1 MVYIRSKTVKGIEY
15 AYLVKSEWDTVS
27 QTSRQQTVKYLGRSS
42 DVELD
47 DIPVEY
53 RQDPKILSFLSEHS
67 PANVKKKKVLLDKLR
82 DSLYVSLESGSVDDA
97 IRLYE
102 ESKDALSLEDFYDK
116 ILRPVMHVIGTK
128 WETKQIDVATEH
140 VCTNTALGLVAVIN
154 DRNLQ
159 KNKREK
165 VLICTPDGEIHAL
178 GAAVIAS
185 VLQSK
190 GYRVFNAAPSA
201 HADQILSYIGNLR
214 PDLIM
219 VSITLPENIKAGQ
232 RLIHKIE
239 SNFDIKILVGG
250 MALVL
255 AKGRFGNAIAQS
267 PQTNSL
273 EDILRL
279 IRSSIR
285 KSSQCIRPE

>member
-1 MVYIRSKTVKGIEY
+1 MVYVRSKTVKGIEY
-15 AYLVKSEWDTVS
+15 AYLVKSEWDAVS
-27 QTSRQQTVKYLGRSS
+27 KTSRQQTVKYLGRSS
-42 DVELD
+42 NVELE

-53 RQDPKILSFLSEHS
+53 RQDPKILSFLSKHS
-67 PANVKKKKVLLDKLR
+67 PEDFKKRKLLLDKLR
-82 DSLYVSLESGSVDDA
+82 DRLYVSLESGSVDDA

-102 ESKDALSLEDFYDK
+102 ETRDALTLEDFYHK
-116 ILRPVMHVIGTK
+116 ILGPVMYEVGIK

-140 VCTNTALGLVAVIN
+140 VCSNTAQGLVAVI
-154 DRNLQ
+154 DERNRRN
-159 KNKREK
+159 NKRGK
-165 VLICTPDGEIHAL
+165 VLICTPDGEMHAL
-178 GAAVIAS
+178 GAAVITS
-185 VLQSK
+185 VLNSK

-201 HADQILSYIGNLR
+201 PADQILGYIKDLR

-219 VSITLPENIKAGQ
+219 VSITLPENIKAGE

-250 MALVL
+250 LALVL
-255 AKGRFGNAIAQS
+255 AKVSFGNAIALS
-267 PQTNSL
+267 PREYSL

-285 KSSQCIRPE
+285 KPS

>member
-27 QTSRQQTVKYLGRSS
+27 QTSRQHTVKYLGRSS

-140 VCTNTALGLVAVIN
+140 VCANTALELVAAIN

-159 KNKREK
+159 KNKRGK
-165 VLICTPDGEIHAL
+165 VLICTPDGEMHAL

-185 VLQSK
+185 VLKSK
-190 GYRVFNAAPSA
+190 GYGVFNAAPSA
-201 HADQILSYIGNLR
+201 PADQILGYIGNLR

-239 SNFDIKILVGG
+239 SNFDIEILVGG

-255 AKGRFGNAIAQS
+255 AKGRFGNAIALS
-267 PQTNSL
+267 PQNNSL

-285 KSSQCIRPE
+285 KSS